1 MTCPAALKD
10 TKQVN
15 NYDSG
20 LKGGGRGGLIKLRQL
35 KKHVDS
41 LIERLVLHSA
51 LPKVF
56 ACLWCGCKV
65 CQDDLFILHV
75 ENERTCRTI

>member
-1 MTCPAALKD
+1 MVTCPAALRD
-10 TKQVN
+10 TKQVS

-20 LKGGGRGGLIKLRQL
+20 LKGRGGLIKLKQW
-35 KKHVDS
+35 KKHVHS
-41 LIERLVLHSA
+41 LVERLVLHSA

-56 ACLWCGCKV
+56 ACLWCGRKV
-65 CQDDLFILHV
+65 CQDDLFVLHV